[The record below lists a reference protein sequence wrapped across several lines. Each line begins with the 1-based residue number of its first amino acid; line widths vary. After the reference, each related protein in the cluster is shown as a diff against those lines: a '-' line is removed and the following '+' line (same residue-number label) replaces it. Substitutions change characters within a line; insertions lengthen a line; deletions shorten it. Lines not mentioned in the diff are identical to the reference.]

1 MSEVVWYP
9 EDVVVWPITS
19 MSYSTPKLI
28 ILTISCNTMNVTKE
42 EKETLKQYKITST
55 MWKWAEVC
63 GVYEPQ

>member
-42 EKETLKQYKITST
+42 EKDYKYNV
-55 MWKWAEVC
+55 KV
-63 GVYEPQ
+63 G